1 MEGKRGGRHCFGHE
15 NISVWSFSHMTEIRS
30 QWPYGLVFLPVSF
43 LRSLT
48 HICVVNA
55 EEEEERKGKR
65 VQDER
70 LVLFPAE
77 HQTREAWRWRLPG
90 ARLADWIKECFLY
103 NDAREC
109 SLKGDS
115 ECALHMMPCEDNTA
129 CWCDQQQNYNYSQI
143 NNDWTM
149 KKVVWIKQV
158 HMTNEYVSS
167 LDSEVLLNIKM
178 ILTQK
183 YPVIR

>member
-1 MEGKRGGRHCFGHE
+1 MEGKRGGRHCFGYE
-15 NISVWSFSHMTEIRS
+15 NLSVWSFSHMTEIRS

-90 ARLADWIKECFLY
+90 ARLADWIKKWFLY

-115 ECALHMMPCEDNTA
+115 KCALHMWRQHSLSVWLAAELQLQP
-129 CWCDQQQNYNYSQI
+129 DQQWL
-143 NNDWTM
+143 NNE
-149 KKVVWIKQV
+149 K
-158 HMTNEYVSS
+158 SS
-167 LDSEVLLNIKM
+167 LNKIGSRDKWICLELGFWGITEHKNDFNAKISS
-178 ILTQK
+178 
-183 YPVIR
+183 Y

>member
-15 NISVWSFSHMTEIRS
+15 NLSVWSFSHMTEIRS

-90 ARLADWIKECFLY
+90 ARLALAWLIELKNGFCTMMHVNALW
-103 NDAREC
+103 RETQSVHC
-109 SLKGDS
+109 TWCPVKKTHPVGVTSS
-115 ECALHMMPCEDNTA
+115 RTTTTA
-129 CWCDQQQNYNYSQI
+129 GS
-143 NNDWTM
+143 TM
-149 KKVVWIKQV
+149 TEQWKK
-158 HMTNEYVSS
+158 
-167 LDSEVLLNIKM
+167 
-178 ILTQK
+178 
-183 YPVIR
+183 

>member
-1 MEGKRGGRHCFGHE
+1 MEGKRGGRHCFGYE
-15 NISVWSFSHMTEIRS
+15 NLSVWSFSHMTEIRS

-77 HQTREAWRWRLPG
+77 HQTREAWRWRLPSAAWLIELKNVFCTMMHVNALWRETQSVHCTWCPVKTTQPVG
-90 ARLADWIKECFLY
+90 VTSSRTTTTAR
-103 NDAREC
+103 
-109 SLKGDS
+109 S
-115 ECALHMMPCEDNTA
+115 
-129 CWCDQQQNYNYSQI
+129 
-143 NNDWTM
+143 TM
-149 KKVVWIKQV
+149 TEQWKK
-158 HMTNEYVSS
+158 
-167 LDSEVLLNIKM
+167 
-178 ILTQK
+178 
-183 YPVIR
+183 